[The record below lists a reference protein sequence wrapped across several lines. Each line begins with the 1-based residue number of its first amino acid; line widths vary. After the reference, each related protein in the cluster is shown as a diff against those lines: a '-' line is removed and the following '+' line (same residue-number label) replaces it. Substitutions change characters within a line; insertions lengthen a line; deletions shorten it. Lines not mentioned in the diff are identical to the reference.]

1 MLAKRLENKA
11 SNHSN
16 FEVPTACGLILSM
29 IFVFILKRPIKDAPN
44 QPGSCDRVELK
55 SQNPVSSSL
64 IDKKVSLEPLIFA
77 QSEKFGAFT
86 AISEDSGEIL
96 FIGTDAGYLLMVAK
110 DTSGNFNLISAR
122 FLPSLSIGCDLGNNK
137 EIKEIKM
144 SGSDILVAFQKC
156 LVKLPRTD
164 CQTDQNCFKESCEK

>member
-1 MLAKRLENKA
+1 M
-11 SNHSN
+11 
-16 FEVPTACGLILSM
+16 SM
-29 IFVFILKRPIKDAPN
+29 IIVFILQRPIKDAPN

-55 SQNPVSSSL
+55 SPNPVSSSL
-64 IDKKVSLEPLIFA
+64 IDKNVSLEPIIFA

-86 AISEDSGEIL
+86 AILEDSEEIL
-96 FIGTDAGYLLMVAK
+96 FIGTDAGYLLLVAK

-122 FLPSLSIGCDLGNNK
+122 FLPSLSIGCDLGSNK
-137 EIKEIKM
+137 EIKEIKI

-156 LVKLPRTD
+156 LLKLPKTD